1 MKDLLNNIYL
11 NTPIKIK
18 ENVTP
23 QNEIIVT
30 FTDGAKVEILGNQN
44 KTYRVEFIDAKRNV
58 CEYATTINNN
68 CWCKA
73 TKKYYIDWLIRI
85 YSNDELIHEERLSL
99 TDKDVYINIDSAA
112 LGDTIAWMPIADEF
126 RKKHNC
132 KLHLLTYKNSL
143 FVDKYPEINFIKP
156 GSILPAFYASYLIGL
171 YYKDSDKVNYDMNPV
186 DFKKISLQNIA
197 ASILGL
203 EPIEVKPKLKDTP
216 YDSTIFGK
224 YVVIAP
230 HASAHAKYW
239 NYPNGWQIVIDY
251 LNSIGYKVV
260 MITSEPLN
268 DQWHDSKLGGTLKNV
283 IDKTGKIGLD
293 DRMVDIKGADL
304 FIGLGSGLSWLSWA
318 LGTKTMLISGFS
330 EPYTEFN
337 DCIRISTPHPFT
349 CTGCFNKFRLDA
361 GDWEWCPEFKN
372 TPRMFECTKTITPE
386 MIINEIN
393 KVLL

>member
-1 MKDLLNNIYL
+1 MKELLNNVYE
-11 NTPIKIK
+11 NTKIRID
-18 ENVTP
+18 
-23 QNEIIVT
+23 NEIIQNKINIT
-30 FTDGAKVEILGNQN
+30 FIDGAKVEILGVNE
-44 KTYRVEFIDAKRNV
+44 KTYRVEFIDSKRNI
-58 CEYATTINNN
+58 CEYSTNIKNN
-68 CWCKA
+68 CWCSVS
-73 TKKYYIDWLIRI
+73 KKYYIDWLIRI
-85 YSNDELIHEERLSL
+85 YTDNELIHEERLSL
-99 TDKDVYINIDSAA
+99 VDKDVYINIDSSA

-126 RKKHNC
+126 RKKHRC

-143 FVDKYPEINFIKP
+143 FIDQYPEINFLKP
-156 GSILPAFYASYLIGL
+156 GTLLPDFYANYSIGL
-171 YYKDSDKVNYDMNPV
+171 YYKDGDKINYDMNPV
-186 DFKKISLQNIA
+186 DFGKVSLQNIA

-203 EPIEVKPKLKDTP
+203 EPIEVKPRLKETP

-268 DQWHDSKLGGTLKNV
+268 DEWHDSKLGGTLKNV
-283 IDKTGKIGLD
+283 VDKTGKIPLD
-293 DRMVDIKGADL
+293 DRMVDIKNAKL

-349 CTGCFNKFRLDA
+349 CTGCFNKHRLDA

-372 TPRMFECTKTITPE
+372 TARMFECTKTITPE

>member
-1 MKDLLNNIYL
+1 MNDSLNNIYK
-11 NTPIKIK
+11 NTEIKTHDIIIQHNK
-18 ENVTP
+18 IFVTY
-23 QNEIIVT
+23 
-30 FTDGAKVEILGNQN
+30 TDGAKVEILGNEA
-44 KTYRVEFIDAKRNV
+44 KIYRVEFIDAQRNV

-68 CWCKA
+68 CWCIT

-85 YSNDELIHEERLSL
+85 YTNDELIYEERLSL
-99 TDKDVYINIDSAA
+99 VDKDVYINIDSSA

-126 RKKHNC
+126 RKKHGC
-132 KLHLLTYKNSL
+132 KLHLLTHKNSL

-156 GSILPAFYASYLIGL
+156 GTQLPRYYSNYSIGL
-171 YYKDSDKVNYDMNPV
+171 YYKDGDKVNYDMNPT
-186 DFKKISLQNIA
+186 DFRKLSLQNMA

-203 EPIEVKPKLKDTP
+203 EPMEVKPKLKDTP
-216 YDSTIFGK
+216 YDTTIFGK

-268 DQWHDSKLGGTLKNV
+268 DEWHDSKLGGTLKNV
-283 IDKTGKIGLD
+283 IDKTGKGLLD
-293 DRMVDIKGADL
+293 DRMVDIKGAKL

-330 EPYTEFN
+330 EPHTEFS
-337 DCIRISTPHPFT
+337 DCIRVSTPHPFT
-349 CTGCFNKFRLDA
+349 CSGCFNRQKLDA
-361 GDWEWCPEFKN
+361 GDWDWCPEFKN

-386 MIINEIN
+386 IIINEIN